1 MSTDKLLIF
10 QQYGIL
16 SVRIELIGV
25 TSLEWIKIGLS
36 LMGGGLML
44 IIGYVTYLYKNN
56 VRSKEK
62 EVEQLKTDLEQ
73 AEKRSKERDDKLG
86 DRQDELREK
95 VIRLESTSVTREEL
109 DNLLDNKF
117 NRFESRILQYLERM
131 TGDRRSGSDRRD

>member
-131 TGDRRSGSDRRD
+131 TSDRRSGGDRRD